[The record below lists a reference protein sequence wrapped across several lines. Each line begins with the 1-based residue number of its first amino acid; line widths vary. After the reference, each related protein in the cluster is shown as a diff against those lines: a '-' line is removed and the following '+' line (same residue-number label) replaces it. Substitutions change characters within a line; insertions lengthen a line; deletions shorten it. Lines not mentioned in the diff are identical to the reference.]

1 MTTRLS
7 FTLALSAVLLLGAG
21 CSASTNLETSNPDAA
36 STNDAA
42 PAASTN
48 QTPVGYADTNAN
60 LLDGKED
67 YKMYTFTQN
76 SGDCSTK
83 GLPTTLQ
90 YREDTILKFFILD
103 SADGS
108 YRDEMVLATPTTV
121 SFDQILISGVNAKC
135 AISAGFGTNDGTLGC
150 SAFTSDEFNPQ
161 PLCSGTVTITATPR

>member
-21 CSASTNLETSNPDAA
+21 CTAATNIDTSGLDASG
-36 STNDAA
+36 TNDTP
-42 PAASTN
+42 PAASTP
-48 QTPVGYADTNAN
+48 QQPVGYADTNAN

-76 SGDCSTK
+76 SGDCNTK

-90 YREDTILKFFILD
+90 YREDSILKFFIMD

-108 YRDEMVLATPTTV
+108 YRDEMVSATPTTV
-121 SFDQILISGVNAKC
+121 SFDQIQISGVNAKC

-150 SAFTSDEFNPQ
+150 SAFNSDEFNPQ